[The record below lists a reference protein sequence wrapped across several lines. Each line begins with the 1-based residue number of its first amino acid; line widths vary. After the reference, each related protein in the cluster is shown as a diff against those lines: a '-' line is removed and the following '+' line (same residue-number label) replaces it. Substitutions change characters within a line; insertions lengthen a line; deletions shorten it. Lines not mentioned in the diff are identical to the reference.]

1 MSTQAMNKDRSSE
14 SRQARLDGRV
24 VTSLDTVKAIA
35 DYFKTQPVLKAW
47 LFGSYSRG
55 EQRPWSDV
63 DILVQ
68 YDRSRPIG
76 LMKIAGMK
84 VDLEDLLH
92 CEVDLV
98 EEGTLRPWAVE
109 RVNKD
114 RRLIYERT
122 VHGYAQV
129 SDIDLWQT
137 ATNDIHPLCEQV
149 KHYLDEI
156 DWDDWQQGEDPYTEI
171 DNAAYMQAVESARRM
186 KAKGYP
192 VEDIA
197 EITGLTAEEIEAL

>member
-1 MSTQAMNKDRSSE
+1 MRE
-14 SRQARLDGRV
+14 HSRDQGRL
-24 VTSLDTVKAIA
+24 
-35 DYFKTQPVLKAW
+35 
-47 LFGSYSRG
+47 
-55 EQRPWSDV
+55 E
-63 DILVQ
+63 DILKYSQNVEKIMDGIS
-68 YDRSRPIG
+68 YEDFTKDIRIYYSVMKNVEVIG
-76 LMKIAGMK
+76 EAANMLTRHFRETHAE
-84 VDLEDLLH
+84 L
-92 CEVDLV
+92 
-98 EEGTLRPWAVE
+98 PWRQIVSM
-109 RVNKD
+109 RNV
-114 RRLIYERT
+114 L

-149 KHYLDEI
+149 KHYLEEI

-171 DNAAYMQAVESARRM
+171 DNVAYKQAVESARRM